1 MQDMQLLMDVCP
13 LRVDSVFLREAQD
26 SDFASAATT
35 TTTTTTTTTKAAVQR
50 EQVAAVMCIS
60 VLDINQPVHI
70 TESEVVRVKKRSR
83 GVLFTSVFGSGRS
96 GESTKPAAAL

>member
-13 LRVDSVFLREAQD
+13 LRVDSIFLREAHD
-26 SDFASAATT
+26 SDFVSNASNAKTT
-35 TTTTTTTTTKAAVQR
+35 VVR
-50 EQVAAVMCIS
+50 EQVASAMCIS

-83 GVLFTSVFGSGRS
+83 GILFTSVFGSGSS
-96 GESTKPAAAL
+96 GGSKSAV